1 MLELLAQH
9 LELGDQ
15 LIDLVDRIDR
25 NALQQQAKIV
35 DHTFAVVAVVGDLP
49 PRLRDVATHQ
59 VTNSTLDLRTDPVEA
74 VHLTPKDTHVRS
86 SPIVAADFRPTQCFT
101 THYFACVSKQARI

>member
-1 MLELLAQH
+1 MLKLLTQH

-15 LIDLVDRIDR
+15 LIDFVDRIERDT
-25 NALQQQAKIV
+25 LQQQAKIV
-35 DHTFAVVAVVGDLP
+35 DHALAVVGAAGNLP

-59 VTNSTLDLRTDPVEA
+59 LTNPTLDLRTDPIEA

-86 SPIVAADFRPTQCFT
+86 SPIVAPEFPPNPLYRT
-101 THYFACVSKQARI
+101 THDFI